1 VDTSKI
7 EMPKSK
13 ALSLSER
20 LAALTDPQPVV
31 VDKEV
36 EDEDTVT
43 GARVV
48 DGEEDEDEQGM
59 ESNLGRSKLRAAA
72 EGLLEGDAR
81 YRGKKGSRRTLDQD
95 LDGPLD
101 QDMKEHMQAE
111 LGHMFGGGE
120 DEDGEEEDEEDEG
133 NEDEGSDS
141 EEEEDDGE
149 EDSEDDD
156 DCEDEQI
163 LEDDEE
169 EAEEEDEVMEENE
182 RVEKKAFTGENP
194 DREFSFNPNKSFS
207 EYGEEMEGDSE
218 DEEDDDEDEK
228 LNNEDSEEESENEDE
243 EDDQM
248 EEDEGPVKPGA
259 LMREKESSDRVKAS
273 AVVEQLATWDSLLEQ
288 RILLQKLLTRAS
300 TFPNSLGSFVEGKE
314 HEKEVRV
321 AGRAVEKVV
330 RSSGEV
336 CRLLPG
342 GEAESLQAGDS
353 EAAARWLGS
362 KHRKL
367 ESGRRAGVSKWE
379 VKTSK
384 IGGFNSLHTPALTQ
398 VDQVMAVPGRVVGR
412 TRVKRSEYRV
422 LGADQ
427 QDGEE
432 EEEDPEVFDDSD
444 FYHTLLRD
452 LIDRKTGGGGAEGD
466 EGRQWL
472 KVQRLRSKMKKKV
485 DTRASKGRKV
495 RYDIHSKLVN
505 FMAPVPAL
513 NQWQDS
519 AKNELFSSLFG
530 VRRVPTNAA

>member
-1 VDTSKI
+1 
-7 EMPKSK
+7 M
-13 ALSLSER
+13 
-20 LAALTDPQPVV
+20 
-31 VDKEV
+31 
-36 EDEDTVT
+36 
-43 GARVV
+43 
-48 DGEEDEDEQGM
+48 EQ
-59 ESNLGRSKLRAAA
+59 
-72 EGLLEGDAR
+72 
-81 YRGKKGSRRTLDQD
+81 
-95 LDGPLD
+95 
-101 QDMKEHMQAE
+101 
-111 LGHMFGGGE
+111 
-120 DEDGEEEDEEDEG
+120 
-133 NEDEGSDS
+133 
-141 EEEEDDGE
+141 
-149 EDSEDDD
+149 
-156 DCEDEQI
+156 
-163 LEDDEE
+163 
-169 EAEEEDEVMEENE
+169 
-182 RVEKKAFTGENP
+182 
-194 DREFSFNPNKSFS
+194 
-207 EYGEEMEGDSE
+207 DSE
-218 DEEDDDEDEK
+218 DEEDEDEDEK
-228 LNNEDSEEESENEDE
+228 ANNEDSEEEE
-243 EDDQM
+243 E
-248 EEDEGPVKPGA
+248 EGPVKPGA

-300 TFPNSLGSFVEGKE
+300 TFPPSHDSFVEGKE
-314 HEKEVRV
+314 HEKEVRM
-321 AGRAVEKVV
+321 AGKAVEKAV

-427 QDGEE
+427 QEGEE
-432 EEEDPEVFDDSD
+432 EKEEDPEVVDDSD

-505 FMAPVPAL
+505 FMAPVPAA

>member
-1 VDTSKI
+1 
-7 EMPKSK
+7 MPKGP
-13 ALSLSER
+13 SLSER
-20 LAALTDPQPVV
+20 LAALTDPQPAV

-36 EDEDTVT
+36 EDEDTLT

-48 DGEEDEDEQGM
+48 EGDEDDDDQGI
-59 ESNLGRSKLRAAA
+59 ENILGRSKLRAAA
-72 EGLLEGDAR
+72 DGLLEGDAR

-95 LDGPLD
+95 LEEEPMDE
-101 QDMKEHMQAE
+101 DMKEHMAAE
-111 LGHMFGGGE
+111 LGHMFGAGGE
-120 DEDGEEEDEEDEG
+120 EDGDEDSDEGEEG
-133 NEDEGSDS
+133 
-141 EEEEDDGE
+141 EEEEDDDEEEDTEGGNESGDDQSDEDEGE
-149 EDSEDDD
+149 EENIMVDNEKVNKKSLTKSSPGEFSFDPTASFDQFG
-156 DCEDEQI
+156 DEMDENSDEE
-163 LEDDEE
+163 EDDEE
-169 EAEEEDEVMEENE
+169 YEKLEKEE
-182 RVEKKAFTGENP
+182 
-194 DREFSFNPNKSFS
+194 
-207 EYGEEMEGDSE
+207 SE
-218 DEEDDDEDEK
+218 DEEDD
-228 LNNEDSEEESENEDE
+228 S
-243 EDDQM
+243 M
-248 EEDEGPVKPGA
+248 EEEGPVKPGA
-259 LMREKESSDRVKAS
+259 LMREKESVDKVKAS

-288 RILLQKLLTRAS
+288 RILLQKMLTRAS
-300 TFPNSLGSFVEGKE
+300 TFPRRLDSFLEGNG
-314 HEKEVRV
+314 HEKEVKG
-321 AGRAVEKVV
+321 AGQAMEKVV

-336 CRLLPG
+336 SGLLPG
-342 GEAESLQAGDS
+342 GVGDILQAGDCDS
-353 EAAARWLGS
+353 ISRWLGA

-367 ESGRRAGVSKWE
+367 EAGRRAGVSKWE

-422 LGADQ
+422 LGGDPVQ
-427 QDGEE
+427 EE
-432 EEEDPEVFDDSD
+432 MEGGEDPEVFDDSD

-466 EGRQWL
+466 ESRQWL

-505 FMAPVPAL
+505 FMAPVPPV

>member
-1 VDTSKI
+1 
-7 EMPKSK
+7 MPKSK

-48 DGEEDEDEQGM
+48 DGDEDEDEQ
-59 ESNLGRSKLRAAA
+59 ETVLGRSKLRAAA

-120 DEDGEEEDEEDEG
+120 EDDEDEDDEDEG
-133 NEDEGSDS
+133 GDS
-141 EEEEDDGE
+141 EEEEVDGE
-149 EDSEDDD
+149 EDSED
-156 DCEDEQI
+156 EDEQSA
-163 LEDDEE
+163 EDDEE
-169 EAEEEDEVMEENE
+169 DGEEEEDQVMEEDK
-182 RVEKKAFTGENP
+182 RVEKKGLTEDKP
-194 DREFSFNPNKSFS
+194 DGEFSFNPNTNFS
-207 EYGEEMEGDSE
+207 DYGEEMEQDSE
-218 DEEDDDEDEK
+218 DEEDEDGDEK
-228 LNNEDSEEESENEDE
+228 QENEDSEEESDDE

-248 EEDEGPVKPGA
+248 EEEEEGVVKPGA

-288 RILLQKLLTRAS
+288 RILLHKLLTRAS
-300 TFPNSLGSFVEGKE
+300 TFPTSLASFVEGKE

-321 AGRAVEKVV
+321 AGKAVEKVV

-336 CRLLPG
+336 CRVLPG
-342 GEAESLQAGDS
+342 GEGEALQAGDS
-353 EAAARWLGS
+353 EAVARWLGS

-384 IGGFNSLHTPALTQ
+384 IGGFSSLHTPALTQ

-427 QDGEE
+427 LDADEK

-505 FMAPVPAL
+505 FMAPVPAV

>member
-1 VDTSKI
+1 
-7 EMPKSK
+7 MPKSK

-48 DGEEDEDEQGM
+48 DGDEDDDEQGV
-59 ESNLGRSKLRAAA
+59 ETILGRSKLRAAA

-120 DEDGEEEDEEDEG
+120 EDDEDDDDE
-133 NEDEGSDS
+133 NEGSDS

-149 EDSEDDD
+149 EDSEGDD
-156 DCEDEQI
+156 DCEDEQM

-169 EAEEEDEVMEENE
+169 EGEEEEEEVMKEDE
-182 RVEKKAFTGENP
+182 RVEKKASTEENP
-194 DREFSFNPNKSFS
+194 DGEFSFNPNTNFS
-207 EYGEEMEGDSE
+207 EYGEEMEEDSE
-218 DEEDDDEDEK
+218 DEDDK
-228 LNNEDSEEESENEDE
+228 LNNEDSEEESENED
-243 EDDQM
+243 DQM
-248 EEDEGPVKPGA
+248 EEEEGPVKPGA

-321 AGRAVEKVV
+321 AGKAVEKVM